1 MSEFR
6 RKFRSELFSSVGV
19 VLALGVAALVLLGYI
34 FYRSLDTLQ
43 SYLGPPRFPD
53 PAKPRVLG
61 QADAEWRV
69 RGLDGATYR
78 FSDFNDRVVFVNVW
92 ATWCAPCIE
101 EMPTIG
107 RLYEALGEERVA
119 FLIVSEED
127 QETVRQF
134 VERRKY
140 PFPVYVKDTK
150 LPRVFDSAGIPAT
163 FIVDRSGRVVFRHF
177 GAADWS
183 SVEAQNFLLALAGQQ
198 E

>member
-140 PFPVYVKDTK
+140 PFPVYVKDSR

-183 SVEAQNFLLALAGQQ
+183 SVEAQHFLLALAGQQ